1 MNCIFEGVATA
12 LYTPFKDGG
21 IDFEQ
26 FGKLIDRQLKSKV
39 DALVFLGTTGESPT
53 VTREERTEII
63 KYAVSRLKGKLP
75 IIIGTGS
82 NCTQTACELTSE
94 AKTLGADGALIVTPY
109 YNKCEQDGLFYHYEK
124 ISKECNFPFICY
136 NVPPRTGV
144 NIEPKTAKALTSL
157 KDMSGIKEASLDKN
171 HIEVLFKEVGDIT
184 PIYCGSDE
192 LINLFLS
199 LKSKGII
206 SVSSN
211 VIPLKIKEYICD
223 FENNYERAKSF
234 YDLKLKDFLKALS
247 TKINPIP
254 IKILAEIVYGEKCE
268 FRLPLSYPN
277 SDYLNY
283 LKSIFKTFEN
293 NL

>member
-26 FGKLIDRQLKSKV
+26 FDKLIDRQLKSNV

-53 VTREERTEII
+53 VTREERTDII
-63 KYAVSRLKGKLP
+63 KYAVSRLKGKIP
-75 IIIGTGS
+75 IIVGTGS
-82 NCTQTACELTSE
+82 NCTKTACLLTNE
-94 AKTLGADGALIVTPY
+94 AKNLGADGALIVTPY
-109 YNKCEQDGLFYHYEK
+109 YNKCEQDGLFYHYKE

-136 NVPPRTGV
+136 NVPSRTGV
-144 NIEPKTAKALTSL
+144 NIEPKTAKALASL
-157 KDMSGIKEASLDKN
+157 KGMSGIKEASLDKN
-171 HIEVLFKEVGDIT
+171 HIEVLFKEVGDIS

-199 LKSKGII
+199 LNSKGII

-223 FENNYERAKSF
+223 FENNYERAKNF

-254 IKILAEIVYGEKCE
+254 IKVLAEILYGEKCE
-268 FRLPLSYPN
+268 FRLPLSYPD
-277 SDYLNY
+277 SEYVDC
-283 LKSIFKTFEN
+283 LKNLLKTFESN
-293 NL
+293 Q